1 MYVDVRVLVRACATP
16 SPSLPS
22 LPRPPPPALVRRVN
36 AAPVLIDWNV
46 GPEALVMLTYWVF
59 PAASNAAVMVVG
71 ATDWSH

>member
-1 MYVDVRVLVRACATP
+1 MYDTV
-16 SPSLPS
+16 SLTS
-22 LPRPPPPALVRRVN
+22 SSPPPPLALVRRVN

-46 GPEALVMLTYWVF
+46 CPEVLVMLTYWVF